1 MKNKTLALLKPAI
14 VLTLICIVSAL
25 LLAVVNKFAAP
36 LIEKAEHDKQMATL
50 GVVLP
55 EAEGFKELKIEN
67 APKTVKKVYKETS
80 GKGYALLMTAQSGYH
95 TLEFSLGIDAEG
107 KIAGLKMTSTF
118 HSGGDSG
125 LGNALPTFLDSYKGV
140 GKDLEGSVDKI
151 TDATRSSNAM
161 RNAMADA
168 FKLVEGLKGGA

>member
-1 MKNKTLALLKPAI
+1 MKSKTLALLKPAI
-14 VLTLICIVSAL
+14 VLTVICIVSAA
-25 LLAVVNKFAAP
+25 LLAVVNKFTAP

-80 GKGYALLMTAQSGYH
+80 GKGYALLMTAQSGHH

-118 HSGGDSG
+118 YSGGDSG
-125 LGNALPTFLDSYKGV
+125 LGSALPTFLDSYKGV
-140 GKDLEGSVDKI
+140 GKDLEGSVDKVSN
-151 TDATRSSNAM
+151 ATKSSIAM

-168 FKLVEGLKGGA
+168 FKLVEDLKGGA